1 MKRLLLFCFGLSI
14 CISGKTQVQIS
25 PASFD
30 FPDQQIMFSSQEQE
44 FLVSNQGTGPV
55 VILPEDIALVA
66 QGAQSTHLSVLTYNI
81 EADDGD
87 WPGRFAYMLEEIRAI
102 DPDVIGL
109 QEVIQRANLDNQAMQ
124 MADSLGYYYYFDSV
138 DDEDNV
144 QRYGNAILS
153 RYPIEET
160 NFRAL
165 VPLNH
170 YRKALHAKL
179 NVHGNIVDVYNTH
192 LHHRYLDHDI
202 RMVQINDLLDF
213 IEETNSGGLIFV
225 TGDFNANP
233 DWEEMEFMYEDFQ
246 DVYPL
251 FHDNHLDPEHATL
264 NHRMGHQMRRI
275 DYVFFNRES
284 LDYVVPLSAEVV
296 LDHEHDNMEMESD
309 HFGVFATFYHRS
321 DADEFVL
328 DGLDQMVELEAGE
341 SFELS
346 LLFAPETVGMKQV
359 YLTVTDEMVPVSG
372 LAFDATVYDF
382 PWHEDFGGMDDGQI
396 PYGWEANADNWG
408 VFSSDYAGGEP
419 PEMVFWWEPA
429 SEGLFYV
436 KSPPIQ
442 TKGLDSLMVS
452 FRHSVDNFE
461 DPGTYTLR
469 LVSIA
474 EDDDYLVVEWE
485 DPGDIPSQEIQVQIN
500 KAQHGTGHGRI
511 FLAWV
516 FDGPTD
522 NIIRWAIDDIE
533 VKALPALEV
542 LPSTYDFG
550 EQQIHNPS
558 DSVVFALTNIGG
570 GFVHLDPDDI
580 QIIGD
585 DAPHFILHSIG
596 ESVLLGNQETAEV
609 YVVFEPQETGEKIAY
624 LTIGEQSYAL
634 GGYCYDPTIT
644 ELPWMEDFSAQVQG
658 GVPKGWER
666 DTRNWEAFYLNNAGG
681 EPPEMVFWWEPQK
694 TGRFYL
700 KTPEIVTNGMDTLA
714 LRMKY
719 RVRNFQAPG
728 QYTLSVIS
736 IADGEEYVIQ
746 EWVNP
751 ESIEP
756 TNLSAI
762 VSGQHHGVGSESFR
776 LAWVFDGITN
786 NIVSWNIDDI
796 ELAEPGDEP
805 VPEVSPDRHHFG
817 QQTIDTE
824 SDPYPFVIQNA
835 GGGEW
840 ILDPD
845 DIQITGSDADHFVL
859 FNIEEEVTLALFES
873 DQVGVSFAPR
883 SAGNKQATLE
893 IGELTADLEGW
904 GTEPTD
910 YFIYCDFSIVENG
923 VAYTNVYGYR
933 EVPAF
938 ASGGSLVATDYH
950 GEGEFGGVVLKL
962 DYDLALTDNFTIY
975 YMWAYPYVDI
985 GGYTHIV
992 LYMKAEPHVTE
1003 LKIRM
1008 QDTRGIQG
1016 TDGASYTYIDVE
1028 TDWHRI
1034 MMPVTDFHTEDWAV
1048 NLPDMGIIQKIDL
1061 MFEKNT
1067 TQPSEGTVYVDL
1079 VGFSHGEVDVPEP
1092 DQTGGFD
1099 LRIYPNPAN
1108 ERVWVYAKPGSL
1120 VRLQDIN
1127 GKTLHEFRATSD
1139 IAHIDLSRYKKG
1151 MYLVRVVNKQK
1162 VQVQK
1167 LIIH

>member
-1 MKRLLLFCFGLSI
+1 MKRLLLFCLGLST
-14 CISGKTQVQIS
+14 CVAARAQVQIS
-25 PASFD
+25 PASFG
-30 FPDQQIMFSSQEQE
+30 FPDQQIMASSQAQE
-44 FLVSNQGTGPV
+44 FLVSNQGAEPV
-55 VILPEDIALVA
+55 VILPEEIALVA

-81 EADDGD
+81 ETDDGD
-87 WPGRFAYMLEEIRAI
+87 WPGRFAYMLEEIRTM
-102 DPDVIGL
+102 DPDIIGL

-138 DDEDNV
+138 DDEGNV

-170 YRKALHAKL
+170 YRKALHTRL
-179 NVHGNIVDVYNTH
+179 NVYGNIVDVYNTH

-233 DWEEMEFMYEDFQ
+233 DWEEMELMYEDFQ

-251 FHDNHLDPEHATL
+251 FHENHLDPEHATL

-275 DYVFFNRES
+275 DYVFFNRAS
-284 LDYVVPLSAEVV
+284 LDYVLPLSAEVV
-296 LDHEHDNMEMESD
+296 LDHEHDDMEMESD
-309 HFGVFATFYHRS
+309 HFGVFGTFYHRS

-328 DGLDQMVELEAGE
+328 EGIDQTLELQVGE

-346 LLFAPETVGMKQV
+346 LVFAPETLGMKEV
-359 YLTVTDEMVPVSG
+359 YLFVANEMVPVSG

-382 PWHEDFGGMDDGQI
+382 PWYEDFSGLDDGQI

-408 VFSSDYAGGEP
+408 AFQSDYAGGEP

-429 SEGLFYV
+429 GEGLFYL

-461 DPGTYTLR
+461 DPGTYILR
-469 LVSIA
+469 LISIA
-474 EDDDYLVVEWE
+474 EDDEYLVMEWE
-485 DPGDIPSQEIQVQIN
+485 DPGDISAQEIQVQIN
-500 KAQHGTGHGRI
+500 KAQHGTGYGRI
-511 FLAWV
+511 YLAWV
-516 FDGPTD
+516 FDGHTD
-522 NIIRWAIDDIE
+522 NIIRWAIDDVE
-533 VKALPALEV
+533 VMALPALEV
-542 LPSTYDFG
+542 MPCGYDFG

-558 DSVVFALTNIGG
+558 DSVTFSLTNIGG
-570 GFVHLDPDDI
+570 GFMHLDPDDI
-580 QIIGD
+580 LITGD
-585 DAPHFILHSIG
+585 DAPHFTLHNIS
-596 ESVLLGNQETAEV
+596 ESVLLANQETVEV
-609 YVVFEPQETGEKIAY
+609 YVVFEPQQTGEKIAY
-624 LTIGEQSYAL
+624 LTIGERLYAL
-634 GGYCYDPTIT
+634 SGNCFDPTIT

-666 DTRNWEAFYLNNAGG
+666 DTRNWEAFNLNNAGG

-700 KTPEIVTNGMDTLA
+700 KTPEILTAGMDTLA

-728 QYTLSVIS
+728 QYTLSVIA
-736 IADGEEYVIQ
+736 IADGEEYVIH
-746 EWVNP
+746 EWIDP
-751 ESIEP
+751 DSIEP
-756 TNLSAI
+756 TTLSAI
-762 VSGQHHGVGSESFR
+762 VSGQHHGLGSESFR

-786 NIVSWNIDDI
+786 NIVSWDIDDI

-805 VPEVSPDRHHFG
+805 VPEVSPNRHHFG

-824 SDPYPFVIQNA
+824 SDPYAFVLQNA
-835 GGGEW
+835 GGGVW
-840 ILDPD
+840 TLSPN
-845 DIQITGSDADHFVL
+845 DIQITGPDAEEFSLH
-859 FNIEEEVTLALFES
+859 NIEEEAHLALFES
-873 DQVGVSFAPR
+873 TEVKVSFVPS
-883 SAGNKQATLE
+883 SAGEKQATLE

-904 GTEPTD
+904 GAEPTD

-923 VAYTNVYGYR
+923 VAFTNVYGYR

-938 ASGGSLVATDYH
+938 ASGGSLVATDLQ

-962 DYDLALTDNFTIY
+962 AYDLSLTNDFTIY

-992 LYMKAEPHVTE
+992 LYMKADQQVTD
-1003 LKIRM
+1003 LKLRM

-1034 MMPVTDFHTEDWAV
+1034 VLPVTDFHTEDWATS
-1048 NLPDMGIIQKIDL
+1048 LPDMSIIQKIDL

-1067 TQPSEGTVYVDL
+1067 TQPSEGTIYVDL
-1079 VGFSHGEVDVPEP
+1079 VGFSHGEVYVPEP
-1092 DQTGGFD
+1092 GQPGSMV
-1099 LRIYPNPAN
+1099 LLIYPNPAG
-1108 ERVWVYAKPGSL
+1108 EWVRVSAKPGSL
-1120 VRLQDIN
+1120 IRLQDIS
-1127 GKTLHEFRATSD
+1127 GKTLQEVRTTSD
-1139 IAHIDLSRYKKG
+1139 AERIDLSGYRRG
-1151 MYLVRVVNKQK
+1151 VYLLSAISKQK
-1162 VQVQK
+1162 TQVQK